1 MSQNSDKQTKHK
13 SRWKHKVNAFDND
26 RWMAIQTQRNCLKL
40 VRCRTY
46 PEDTLAQTDWQS
58 RQADRQLRCS
68 NNHCVYTSGP
78 LEINKRGCVCS
89 LCWGNCT
96 IGKRILNFIRR
107 FRMFPLIC
115 LHPSASLSV
124 SLGVSVC
131 LFVCFSLLLFLFS
144 IVILA
149 IYSVATSSR
158 PLLHST
164 PIFFNVNV

>member
-131 LFVCFSLLLFLFS
+131 LFVSLCSSF
-144 IVILA
+144 
-149 IYSVATSSR
+149 SSR
-158 PLLHST
+158 SWFWQFIPLPRPHVL
-164 PIFFNVNV
+164 FFILPLSFLM